1 MDHSIRFARSVYNL
15 FSINYRTHG
24 YSSSINPDRS
34 IRHSYMDWFLIPSE
48 RWSIEPP
55 ECKTN
60 YVDIGGSN
68 GSVDL
73 TEALSSYPVYKNRE
87 GQMRFKVRNDRI
99 ITPYASVPY
108 EFLWNEIYRDMCLF
122 LHGKRIYMLLED
134 DPEWYYYGRFSVG
147 KYDASDKNN
156 SEIVISY
163 NVEPYKKLTWIND
176 NDCYWDSM
184 PLQKGSIN
192 NGFEKYENTFSIE
205 VNDGSN
211 FVTIPNIECGNEP
224 VVPKFVVNPL
234 TEGATPDLT
243 INFWNEVIGLQARI
257 TTARNT
263 DGETAEGG
271 FIFTDRQIVLTNLT
285 TPETITPTNND
296 FVMQL
301 KGHAKVSLIY
311 DIGVL

>member
-1 MDHSIRFARSVYNL
+1 MDHSIRFAKSVYDL
-15 FSINYRTHG
+15 FSINYRTPGYYSAINHG
-24 YSSSINPDRS
+24 RVY
-34 IRHSYMDWFLIPSE
+34 RHSYMDWFLIPSE
-48 RWSIEPP
+48 RWAIETP

-68 GSVDL
+68 GSLDL
-73 TEALSSYPVYKNRE
+73 AEVLSGYPVFKNRE
-87 GQMRFKVRNDRI
+87 GQMRFKVQNDRI
-99 ITPYASVPY
+99 IRPYASVPY
-108 EFLWNEIYRDMCLF
+108 ELLWDEIYRDMCLF
-122 LHGKRIYMLLED
+122 LHGKNIYMLLED
-134 DPEWYYYGRFSVG
+134 DPEYYYFGRFSVG

-163 NVEPYKKLTWIND
+163 NVEPYKRLTWIKD

-192 NGFEKYENTFSIE
+192 NGFTKYENLFSIDI
-205 VNDGSN
+205 NDDSN
-211 FVTIPNIECGNEP
+211 FTTIPNIECGNEP

-234 TEGATPDLT
+234 NEGDTPDLT
-243 INFWNEVIGLQARI
+243 INFWNEQIGLQAHI
-257 TTARNT
+257 STASNT
-263 DGETAEGG
+263 DGTTPEGG
-271 FIFTDRQIVLTNLT
+271 FIFTDRQIVLSNLT
-285 TPETITPTNND
+285 SPETVTPTEND